1 MEQNLETTIAEGKAA
16 MQKSIDHLTDELTKI
31 RAGKA
36 SPAMLSSIMVDYY
49 GSPTP
54 LSQVA
59 NVNTPDSRTIS
70 IQPWEKSMLA
80 EIEKAI
86 FQANLG
92 LTPMNDGEMVRIS
105 IPPLT
110 QERRKD
116 LVKQCKGLG
125 EDAKV
130 SLRNERH
137 KLMDAIKKEVKSGY
151 PEDAGK
157 RREDE
162 VDGMVKGY
170 GKSVDDVIDAKE
182 ADIMTV

>member
-1 MEQNLETTIAEGKAA
+1 MEQDLETTIKTGKAS
-16 MQKSIDHLTDELTKI
+16 MEQSVKHLAEELTKI

-36 SPAMLSSIMVDYY
+36 SPRMLSSVMVDYY

-54 LSQVA
+54 LAQVA
-59 NVNTPDSRTIS
+59 NVNTPDARTIS
-70 IQPWEKSMLA
+70 IQPWEKGMLG

-86 FQANLG
+86 FHANLG
-92 LTPMNDGEMVRIS
+92 VTPMNDGEMVRIT

-137 KLMDAIKKEVKSGY
+137 KLMDAIKKEVKNGF

-157 RREDE
+157 RKESDVE
-162 VDGMVKGY
+162 GMVKTYAGQ
-170 GKSVDDVIDAKE
+170 VDKIIEAKE